1 MQKRLAEYLTKF
13 NLDEFG
19 RNGIDMQE
27 EDEADNGDEQ
37 IYTGPS
43 APTVHDMF
51 IHPIIKIQNE
61 TSLKTVNEPR
71 SSH

>member
-27 EDEADNGDEQ
+27 EDEAGNGDE
-37 IYTGPS
+37 
-43 APTVHDMF
+43 
-51 IHPIIKIQNE
+51 
-61 TSLKTVNEPR
+61 
-71 SSH
+71 